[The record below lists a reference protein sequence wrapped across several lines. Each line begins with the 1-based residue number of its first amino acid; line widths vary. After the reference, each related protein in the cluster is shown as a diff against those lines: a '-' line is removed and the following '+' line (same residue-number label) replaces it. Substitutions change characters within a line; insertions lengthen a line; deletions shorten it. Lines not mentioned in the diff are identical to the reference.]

1 MNRRRLLINQS
12 GFTLIEVLI
21 AAVIAAIV
29 VGAGFQVFINH
40 NKSQVIQS
48 GITNMQQNARAA
60 VDELVHNIRRAGYL
74 LPGGTPA
81 LAAWNCDPDTIM
93 ITFMKEPACT
103 ASVSAT
109 MTQPSA
115 ELECDG
121 SNLGCFQDNQ
131 WAYIY
136 DPGTDSGEFFYITQV
151 RDDISHLLHGTAPL
165 SKSYPLGS
173 QVCVLT
179 QQKYYID
186 KSDTSHPRLMVK
198 NCGGAPDVYADD
210 IEDLQFQYK
219 MANGTLL
226 DTITVDRYVR
236 SIMIKLVARTQK
248 NDLFLGEYRRD
259 TLSTRVEVRNL

>member
-1 MNRRRLLINQS
+1 MNRQMVLHDNS

-29 VGAGFQVFINH
+29 VGAGFQVFVSQS
-40 NKSQVIQS
+40 KGQVIQS
-48 GITNMQQNARAA
+48 GITNMQQNGRAA
-60 VDELVHNIRRAGYL
+60 VDELVHKIRRAGYL
-74 LPGGTPA
+74 LPGSTPA
-81 LAAWNCDPDTIM
+81 LVSRNSNPDTVS

-121 SNLGCFQDNQ
+121 SDLACFQDNQ

-151 RDDISHLLHGTAPL
+151 RDDISHLLHGTTPL
-165 SKSYPLGS
+165 SKSYPAGS
-173 QVCVLT
+173 EVCVLE
-179 QQKYYID
+179 QQKFYID
-186 KSDTSHPRLMVK
+186 KSDTLHPRLMVQ
-198 NCGGAPDVYADD
+198 NCGSAPDVYADD

-219 MANGTLL
+219 MADGSLL

-236 SIMIKLVARTQK
+236 SVLIKLVARTQK

-259 TLSTRVEVRNL
+259 TLSTRVKVRNL